1 MSART
6 GTLNNAFFVNLLEM
20 GVTWSAIEGSDH
32 EYAGRTA
39 DGDVKWKASS
49 VDLLFGIP
57 TPPIPATPS
66 RVLRTETIL

>member
-49 VDLLFGIP
+49 VDLLFGSNSQ
-57 TPPIPATPS
+57 A
-66 RVLRTETIL
+66 